1 MLPLSLIS
9 MRVGYGILYKLILI
23 HTYIMYCK
31 YCDTY
36 AGDKSSVLRGVSLVV
51 YVLMRS

>member
-23 HTYIMYCK
+23 HTYIMYS

-51 YVLMRS
+51 YVFMRS